1 LKYLLFSRNF
11 KKSVRDWF
19 KGGMTIGVFGDYPIF
34 VLIQQVN
41 CPPDDKAR
49 QMLEEGLEIPNPCW
63 ARYYLEWA
71 QRLLGEIAL
80 KTNPTQEAVHI
91 EKSIVVLKKIKAEN
105 ELGLTP

>member
-1 LKYLLFSRNF
+1 MGIIPSLSLFKRL
-11 KKSVRDWF
+11 
-19 KGGMTIGVFGDYPIF
+19 TAA
-34 VLIQQVN
+34 
-41 CPPDDKAR
+41 PDDKAR
-49 QMLEEGLEIPNPCW
+49 EMLEEGLEIPNPCW